1 MATLTLFVYIST
13 VQDFPRNVHMAISK
27 TRSTRSTEHTEHGAV
42 EKRKSFI
49 IKYTVYYYKFLLL
62 LIKFFRV
69 LHVGGSKK
77 IGLLKN
83 TYAKLPKAIVVFKIG
98 L

>member
-1 MATLTLFVYIST
+1 M
-13 VQDFPRNVHMAISK
+13 NMAISK
-27 TRSTRSTEHTEHGAV
+27 TRSTEHTEHGAHGARSTRSTEHTEYGAV

-69 LHVGGSKK
+69 LHVGEVR
-77 IGLLKN
+77 
-83 TYAKLPKAIVVFKIG
+83 KLGF
-98 L
+98 